1 MISEDSVSSIM
12 HMVIGIWVYTTILYK
27 FFKKKGEIKISQLIQ
42 YEIID
47 EKENKAH
54 IIYLTPE
61 DHEKALSGKKYNY

>member
-1 MISEDSVSSIM
+1 
-12 HMVIGIWVYTTILYK
+12 LYK
-27 FFKKKGEIKISQLIQ
+27 FFKKKGEIKMSQLIQ

-61 DHEKALSGKKYNY
+61 NHEKALSGKKYNY

>member
-1 MISEDSVSSIM
+1 
-12 HMVIGIWVYTTILYK
+12 LYK
-27 FFKKKGEIKISQLIQ
+27 FFKKKGEIKMSQLIQ

-61 DHEKALSGKKYNY
+61 NHEKTLSDKKYNY